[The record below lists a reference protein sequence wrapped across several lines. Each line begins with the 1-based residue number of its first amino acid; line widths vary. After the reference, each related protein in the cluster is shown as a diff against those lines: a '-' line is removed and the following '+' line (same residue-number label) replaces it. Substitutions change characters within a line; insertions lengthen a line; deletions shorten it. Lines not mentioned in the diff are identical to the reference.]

1 MNITHKFTRG
11 SKSPECYQ
19 CSTWPSD
26 AMNQLSAAAM
36 ESWFSKMKSNG
47 VRNCKSVIRFYYPS

>member
-36 ESWFSKMKSNG
+36 ESWFSKNEE
-47 VRNCKSVIRFYYPS
+47 